1 MRRTIYVPTE
11 IDKAEMCRLLHA
23 LVEAGISTSFSAQN
37 LRVSSLGFSL
47 INLNINDV
55 RILTKKIKDVK
66 HHKNK
71 MGTSAKSSHRL
82 PVGYTHAYVVKQL
95 RGKS

>member
-1 MRRTIYVPTE
+1 MRRTTYVPTE
-11 IDKAEMCRLLHA
+11 IDKAEMCRLLHT

-47 INLNINDV
+47 INLNIDDV
-55 RILTKKIKDVK
+55 RTLTKKIKDVK